1 MKPALAQSAIQATN
15 LPLQLTSFIGR
26 EREIAEVKRLLRA
39 TRLLTL
45 TGSGGCGKTRLALQV
60 AGDLRDD
67 FSDDIWLIEL
77 APLVNSALV
86 AQTIASALGIH
97 ESGSLPIL
105 EILTDYLRAKNL
117 LLVLDN
123 CEHLI
128 RACAQ
133 ITDQL
138 LHTCVNL
145 HILVTSREALDIA
158 GETTFRVPS
167 LALPDSQSVAFD
179 HLIQYEAIQLFAARA
194 LAAASEFQ
202 LTKENVSAVSQ
213 ICRRLDG
220 MPLAIELAAARI
232 KSLSVEEIA
241 ARLDDRFHLLTSG
254 SRTAPLRQQTLAA
267 TLDWSYA
274 LLSEP
279 ERKVLQRFSIFAGGG
294 TLEAAESVCP
304 DAGIETAQVLDVLS
318 HLVDKSLVLV
328 DRRGDGETRYHLLE
342 TIRQYA
348 REKLSESSELASVRN
363 RHLDFFLKLA
373 IEAEPKLYGA
383 EQVKWLN
390 RLEREHDNLRA
401 ALVWSQTAEV
411 KAELALKLAGA
422 LGRFWEMRG
431 YFREG
436 REHLSAALSKTQAS
450 AETAARAKALCAAGD
465 LAFEQGD
472 FPMSRSLLEQS
483 VSIYRE
489 LGPAGRWG
497 LAEAL
502 RQLGYTAT
510 EMGDYAPA
518 FSLIDEALRIMRELK
533 DLIGIARALR
543 QLGWHQLRAG
553 ELGEAA
559 KFFEEALPLSRQ
571 TGSRYE
577 MSIIL
582 SGLADVKLR
591 QGDSVRAAAL
601 EEESLQLARDIGYTW
616 RVPASLG
623 SLGRIALHRGD
634 LEKAATLLGE
644 SLTLRREIGE
654 RAGTAW
660 CLEKFAEIALTQ
672 VKRES
677 VPKRDEDFRR
687 AARLFGAAAALRTLI
702 GSTVDLVDVPEYERL
717 LAIVRDQLGLNA
729 FETNWAEGQAMT
741 LEQAIEYTLE
751 ATVPHDQKVKLGT
764 RRQMT
769 KKEFGGLTP
778 REREAAA
785 LVALGMSNREIAEKL
800 VVSERTVESHVA
812 NILSKLGFTA
822 RTQIAAWAVEK
833 GLARP
838 KKD

>member
-1 MKPALAQSAIQATN
+1 MASEVISNN

-26 EREIAEVKRLLRA
+26 EREIAEVKRLLSA

-45 TGSGGCGKTRLALQV
+45 TGAGGCGKTRLALRV
-60 AGDLRDD
+60 AADLRED
-67 FSDDIWLIEL
+67 FADDIWLIEL

-86 AQTIASALGIH
+86 AQTIGSALGIH
-97 ESGSLPIL
+97 ELGSRPIL
-105 EILTDYLRAKNL
+105 EILTDFLRAKNL
-117 LLVLDN
+117 LLILDN

-128 RACAQ
+128 RACAH

-138 LHTCVNL
+138 LHTCGKL
-145 HILVTSREALDIA
+145 RILATSREALAIA

-167 LALPDSQSVAFD
+167 LALPDSQSAVFD

-194 LAAASEFQ
+194 LAATSEFQ
-202 LTKENVSAVSQ
+202 LTKENASVVSQ

-241 ARLDDRFHLLTSG
+241 ARLDDRFHLLTNG

-274 LLSEP
+274 LLSER
-279 ERKVLQRFSIFAGGG
+279 ERKLLQRFSIFVGGG
-294 TLEAAESVCP
+294 TLEAAESVCA
-304 DAGIETAQVLDVLS
+304 DAGVETVHVLDVLS

-328 DRRGDGETRYHLLE
+328 YRRGDGATRYHLLE

-348 REKLSESSELASVRN
+348 REKLSESSALASVRN

-401 ALVWSQTAEV
+401 ALAWSQTGED
-411 KAELALKLAGA
+411 KAELALRFGGA

-436 REHLSAALSKTQAS
+436 REWLSAALSKTEAS
-450 AETAARAKALCAAGD
+450 AETAARAKALFAAGN
-465 LAFEQGD
+465 LAFEQSD
-472 FPMSRSLLEQS
+472 FPAARTLLEQS

-518 FSLIDEALRIMRELK
+518 FSLINEALGIMRELK
-533 DLIGIARALR
+533 DLIGIERALR
-543 QLGWHQLRAG
+543 QLGWHKFRTGDL
-553 ELGEAA
+553 EEAA
-559 KFFEEALPLSRQ
+559 KFFEEALPLARQ
-571 TGSRYE
+571 IGSKYE

-601 EEESLQLARDIGYTW
+601 EEESLQLAREIGYTW

-623 SLGRIALHRGD
+623 SLARIALHRGD

-644 SLTLRREIGE
+644 SLPLRREMGE
-654 RAGTAW
+654 RGGTAW

-672 VKRES
+672 GKRES
-677 VPKRDEDFRR
+677 VSKRDEDFRR
-687 AARLFGAAAALRTLI
+687 AARLFGAAASLRTLI
-702 GSTVDLVDVPEYERL
+702 SSTVDLVDVPEYERL
-717 LAIVRDQLGLNA
+717 LAIVREQLGLNA

-741 LEQAIEYTLE
+741 LEQAIEYALE
-751 ATVPHDQKVKLGT
+751 ATVPHEQKVKLGT

-769 KKEFGGLTP
+769 KIEFGGLTA
-778 REREAAA
+778 REREAAG

-833 GLARP
+833 GIARP